1 MAAKLSQAEVAE
13 LSGTSRT
20 YITKLEND
28 GSDVELMTLKKIVEA
43 GLNKRLKILIQ

>member
-1 MAAKLSQAEVAE
+1 LQDKVAE

-28 GSDVELMTLKKIVEA
+28 GSDVEIKTLKKLVEA
-43 GLNKRLKILIQ
+43 GLNKHLSISID